1 MGTTTPKVPPWSPKH
16 YLRKDRQG
24 HAVAEVAA
32 AAPSKDQEKA
42 VNAVA
47 RWACSASASSTVDA
61 LALAQ
66 PAACNTTIV
75 QALCSA
81 IKERMEATEGDR
93 IKKVIEVE
101 REAAEA
107 RMLAECAKLRNGFVQ
122 RELDLALE
130 LAKAQSQHKQLEEA
144 RQKTID
150 AMRLAVIT
158 AVNGNFLNESAGK
171 GGD

>member
-32 AAPSKDQEKA
+32 AA
-42 VNAVA
+42 
-47 RWACSASASSTVDA
+47 
-61 LALAQ
+61 
-66 PAACNTTIV
+66 NTTIV